1 MDTKIYNT
9 CCFTMLIC
17 EGMRTDTHSSE
28 TKQIITRLQ
37 NFLFLNFTHI
47 PLHNFAELSRSL
59 SDPPDQKKHTS
70 KTIKFKTLQK
80 ELERD
85 Q

>member
-1 MDTKIYNT
+1 
-9 CCFTMLIC
+9 MLIC

-59 SDPPDQKKHTS
+59 SDPPDQKKTHIQNNQIQNLAERARKRPINASDHGDKTS
-70 KTIKFKTLQK
+70 
-80 ELERD
+80 R
-85 Q
+85 